1 MSTGFSTILQ
11 PIDLDI
17 AWKGQVDLLLAED
30 SILAGVFSLISSL
43 FFFILSCRHGYIEPW
58 LFLVSGFL
66 HYKESGDLRFRIKTH
81 SDLIAITLE
90 ISSRSSIG
98 STNSSNPHDKMK
110 FLVSSAFFFTLS

>member
-43 FFFILSCRHGYIEPW
+43 FFFILSCRHGYIEP
-58 LFLVSGFL
+58 
-66 HYKESGDLRFRIKTH
+66 
-81 SDLIAITLE
+81 
-90 ISSRSSIG
+90 
-98 STNSSNPHDKMK
+98 
-110 FLVSSAFFFTLS
+110 